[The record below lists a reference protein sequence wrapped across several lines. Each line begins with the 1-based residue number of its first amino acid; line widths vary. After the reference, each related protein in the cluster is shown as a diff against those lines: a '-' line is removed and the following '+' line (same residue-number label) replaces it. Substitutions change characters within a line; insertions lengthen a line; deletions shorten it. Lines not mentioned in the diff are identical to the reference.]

1 MNLRKRLVI
10 TFITLLSL
18 PILFLLSSL
27 TLVFVVRDP
36 MLSRHF
42 VIQSIWIMTAIMILY
57 ALIVTTWVNRGVF
70 KHIRE
75 MNEAMDHIAK
85 GDFDYSLDAS
95 RVDGEFRS
103 LFKAYEDMRLK
114 LKESTEE
121 RVRDE
126 AQNRELISN
135 ITHDLKTP
143 ITSIKGYAE
152 GIIDGVADT
161 DEKKERYIRTIYDK
175 TKDLDRLLN
184 ELTFYSSIDNNKIPY
199 NFKKLDVVDFFNDC
213 VDEVGMDLENR
224 NIYLSYENLLDRGTL
239 IIADPVQ
246 LRKVI
251 NNIIGNS
258 VKYMD
263 KEEKAISIRL
273 LDSVDSVRVEIDD
286 NGKGIASNDLANI
299 FERFF
304 RTDDSSNSSQGGSGI
319 GLSIVKKIIEDHGG
333 YIWATS
339 KEGEG
344 TCMHF
349 VIRKY
354 IENKK
359 VEEES
364 VLIIE
369 DELAIA
375 ELEKDYLELSDFEVD
390 IESTGDGGLE
400 RALAND
406 YDIIIL
412 DLMLPGIDGFDVCKK
427 IREEK
432 QIPIL
437 MVSAKKDDI
446 DKIRGLGL
454 GADDYMTKPFSPSEL
469 VARVKAHLSRYERL
483 MATNQKVNDVIEIR
497 GIRIDKTARRV
508 YINGE
513 EKQFT
518 TKEFDLLTFLAENP
532 NHVFSKEELFREIWD
547 MDSIGDIA
555 TVTVHIKKIRE
566 KIEIDTSNPQYI
578 ETIWGVGYRFKV

>member
-184 ELTFYSSIDNNKIPY
+184 ELTFYSKIDTNRIPYTFNKIHISDY
-199 NFKKLDVVDFFNDC
+199 FEDC
-213 VDEVGMDLENR
+213 VDELSVELDSSGISLTYFNYLE
-224 NIYLSYENLLDRGTL
+224 EDAVV
-239 IIADPVQ
+239 IADAEQ
-246 LRKVI
+246 LKRVI
-251 NNIIGNS
+251 NNIISNS
-258 VKYMD
+258 LKYMN
-263 KEEKAISIRL
+263 KPKGVINIRL
-273 LDSVDSVRVEIDD
+273 RDVGDFIQIEIED
-286 NGKGIASNDLANI
+286 NGKGIAQKDLANI
-299 FERFF
+299 FERFY
-304 RTDDSSNSSQGGSGI
+304 RTDASRNSSKGGSGI
-319 GLSIVKKIIEDHGG
+319 GLSIVKKIMEDHGG
-333 YIWATS
+333 QVWATS
-339 KEGEG
+339 KEGTG
-344 TCMHF
+344 TTMYLAL
-349 VIRKY
+349 RKY
-354 IENKK
+354 Q
-359 VEEES
+359 
-364 VLIIE
+364 
-369 DELAIA
+369 
-375 ELEKDYLELSDFEVD
+375 EV
-390 IESTGDGGLE
+390 
-400 RALAND
+400 
-406 YDIIIL
+406 
-412 DLMLPGIDGFDVCKK
+412 P
-427 IREEK
+427 
-432 QIPIL
+432 
-437 MVSAKKDDI
+437 
-446 DKIRGLGL
+446 
-454 GADDYMTKPFSPSEL
+454 
-469 VARVKAHLSRYERL
+469 
-483 MATNQKVNDVIEIR
+483 
-497 GIRIDKTARRV
+497 
-508 YINGE
+508 
-513 EKQFT
+513 
-518 TKEFDLLTFLAENP
+518 
-532 NHVFSKEELFREIWD
+532 
-547 MDSIGDIA
+547 
-555 TVTVHIKKIRE
+555 VHE
-566 KIEIDTSNPQYI
+566 
-578 ETIWGVGYRFKV
+578 